1 MGIQIEAVDTDS
13 APESMLREMADHY
26 TLVEAEEIPGD
37 PPTPFAAKVADWRN
51 VPAFQRIPRWI
62 LRRDGEI
69 VAVAVAFYDLEQN
82 VENGF
87 GRVHVHPE
95 HRGQGLGR
103 AIAAPMLEHLDRQG
117 CNRFDTYVT
126 LGDPAESLVERLG
139 LKKAI
144 VERRSRLRIAD
155 LDHALMSSWI
165 ERATERAGDYD
176 LVYYEVPFPEEIV
189 QQFCDL
195 TLVMNTAPRDDFEEE
210 DEVLTPAMWR
220 DLEQRVRDSKGQL
233 HTLIAVH
240 RPTGAY
246 AGYTQL
252 RTQDLQPDLAW
263 QWDTGVH
270 PDHRNLGLGR
280 WLKAEMIERTV
291 RDFPAVERVDTFNAG
306 SNRPMLAIN
315 IEMGYEAVHEQSIW
329 QGDLATV
336 RERLGA

>member
-1 MGIQIEAVDTDS
+1 
-13 APESMLREMADHY
+13 ML
-26 TLVEAEEIPGD
+26 
-37 PPTPFAAKVADWRN
+37 F
-51 VPAFQRIPRWI
+51 
-62 LRRDGEI
+62 
-69 VAVAVAFYDLEQN
+69 
-82 VENGF
+82 
-87 GRVHVHPE
+87 
-95 HRGQGLGR
+95 
-103 AIAAPMLEHLDRQG
+103 
-117 CNRFDTYVT
+117 
-126 LGDPAESLVERLG
+126 
-139 LKKAI
+139 
-144 VERRSRLRIAD
+144 RS
-155 LDHALMSSWI
+155 
-165 ERATERAGDYD
+165 
-176 LVYYEVPFPEEIV
+176 
-189 QQFCDL
+189 
-195 TLVMNTAPRDDFEEE
+195 
-210 DEVLTPAMWR
+210 
-220 DLEQRVRDSKGQL
+220 DSKCQL

-240 RPTGAY
+240 RPSGAY